1 MAERAPDVIMAE
13 YLLNGGKMLAKTCQV
28 CGAPL
33 FEYKGETKCVVCE
46 ERKKSPQ
53 GSSDLTEVQKTMQK
67 EMEIQPVRG
76 AVSDRIQE
84 ELTITILT
92 LCQRVREEPEP
103 ERCLALVEC
112 LSTSIEALQRIRHP

>member
-1 MAERAPDVIMAE
+1 MAERGPDIIMAE
-13 YLLNGGKMLAKTCQV
+13 YLLNGGKMLAKMCQV

-46 ERKKSPQ
+46 ERRKSPQ
-53 GSSDLTEVQKTMQK
+53 ASSDSPDVQNTIQK
-67 EMEIQPVRG
+67 EMEIQPVRE
-76 AVSDRIQE
+76 AVSDRILE

-103 ERCLALVEC
+103 ERCLVLVEC
-112 LSTSIEALQRIRHP
+112 LSSSIEALQRIRHP